1 MRLIIFLLQHMKNY
15 ETLMARV
22 SSWLKP
28 HGLLFIQVL
37 CHCKFA
43 YEFATKN
50 NSDTEWMARNFFTG
64 GTMPSSDLFL
74 YFQKDVYAI
83 DHWQV
88 NGKHYTKT
96 LDAWLE
102 KLYDNLDKVKA
113 VLAASYGDNNVDK
126 HLFNWRMFLLYCSEV
141 FGCNDGN
148 DWLLS
153 HMLFRKRLGSA
164 L

>member
-1 MRLIIFLLQHMKNY
+1 MKNY
-15 ETLMARV
+15 ETLMTRV

-43 YEFATKN
+43 YEFKTKN

-74 YFQKDVYAI
+74 YFQKDIYTI

-88 NGKHYTKT
+88 NGKHYMKT
-96 LDAWLE
+96 LDAWLD
-102 KLYDNLDKVKA
+102 KLYDNLDKVK
-113 VLAASYGDNNVDK
+113 VILAGSYGDNNVDK

-148 DWLLS
+148 DWLVS